1 MTTDRRTQTD
11 YKILCVAINCIY
23 AMCAM
28 QTNNYRNDKADKL
41 LACIGTMDEMA
52 KCSSDKHSVT
62 HTSGCEMSDFTD
74 LQ

>member
-1 MTTDRRTQTD
+1 
-11 YKILCVAINCIY
+11 
-23 AMCAM
+23 MCAM